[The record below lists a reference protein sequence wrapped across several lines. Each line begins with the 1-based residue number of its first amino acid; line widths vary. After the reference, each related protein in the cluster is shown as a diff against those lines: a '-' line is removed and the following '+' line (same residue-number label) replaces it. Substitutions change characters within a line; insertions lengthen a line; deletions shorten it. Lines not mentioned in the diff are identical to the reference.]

1 MLDPLERSLRSA
13 VAMGVVA
20 ADTLAI
26 APLVIGAS
34 ATLGPTHWV
43 VSRLYREFARIA
55 LTGFGASVR
64 SEGERSLNPRRRY
77 VFVANHASNL
87 DALAIILSLPRHG
100 VRFVAKKELGDVPVF
115 GPALRAT
122 GNVLVERSATERD
135 LETLDAAQRQLLKHI
150 SVLFFAEGTR
160 SEDGAL
166 RPFKRGAAAFALKA
180 QLELVPIGVAGSFEI
195 LPPGIE
201 VRRGGTIGV
210 SIGKPIPTRGRGF
223 DEREALTETLRQAV
237 GERVVRARALV
248 DED

>member
-1 MLDPLERSLRSA
+1 MLGALERTLRSA

-20 ADTLAI
+20 TDTVAM
-26 APLVIGAS
+26 APLVIGA
-34 ATLGPTHWV
+34 ATTLGPTHWV
-43 VSRLYREFARIA
+43 VSQLYREFARIA

-87 DALAIILSLPRHG
+87 DALAILLALPRHG

-122 GNVLVERSATERD
+122 GNVFVERSDTGRD
-135 LETLDAAQRQLLKHI
+135 LQTLDAAQKQLLRHI

-160 SEDGAL
+160 SEDGRL

-180 QLELVPIGVAGSFEI
+180 QLEVVPIGVAGSFEI
-195 LPPGIE
+195 LPPGVE
-201 VRRGGTIGV
+201 VRQGGTIGV

-223 DEREALTETLRQAV
+223 DERESLTKELEDAV
-237 GERVVRARALV
+237 RGRVERARALV
-248 DED
+248 RED